1 MAGKGAVVKLD
12 KLKDYFSAKAGAV
25 EEFPFGP
32 ETLVYKVG
40 GKIFVLVAIDSDPLR
55 INLKCDPDEAEALRA
70 MYSSV
75 IPGYHM
81 NKRHWNT
88 VILDGSIEE
97 DVVLGMVDVSY
108 DLIVKSLTKAV
119 REELK
124 EV

>member
-1 MAGKGAVVKLD
+1 MKLD
-12 KLKDYFSAKAGAV
+12 KLKDYLSKKPGAV
-25 EEFPFGP
+25 EDFPFGP

-40 GKIFVLVAIDSDPLR
+40 GKIYALVAIDSTPLR
-55 INLKCDPDEAEALRA
+55 INLKCDPDEAETLRA

-97 DVVLGMVDVSY
+97 DVVFGMADISY
-108 DLIVKSLTKAV
+108 ELIVKSLSKAV
-119 REELK
+119 RESLEDS
-124 EV
+124 